1 MYSILKH
8 AHSGIR
14 WIVLI
19 LLVWAIYDAFTK
31 WKNNTAFSKS
41 SRKASFLTFNFTHIQ
56 ALIGLI
62 VYFYTPR
69 ISFSS
74 GLMKDR
80 VMRFFAVEHPTM
92 MLIAIILITVGYIKG
107 KKQNSFKPIF
117 WYYLIALLLI
127 LAGIPWPFMKS
138 FASGWF

>member
-1 MYSILKH
+1 
-8 AHSGIR
+8 
-14 WIVLI
+14 
-19 LLVWAIYDAFTK
+19 
-31 WKNNTAFSKS
+31 
-41 SRKASFLTFNFTHIQ
+41 
-56 ALIGLI
+56 
-62 VYFYTPR
+62 
-69 ISFSS
+69 
-74 GLMKDR
+74 LMKDR
-80 VMRFFAVEHPTM
+80 VMRFFAVEHPMM